1 MMGERFLGAWSVR
14 MPKYTIQFSKQ
25 TDRDLGRL
33 MKALGANSKAEVVR
47 KAVNLLRYV
56 LQEQKG
62 GGRIVVENHRD
73 NTKKEVIPI

>member
-1 MMGERFLGAWSVR
+1 
-14 MPKYTIQFSKQ
+14 
-25 TDRDLGRL
+25 